1 MQQPIIGIPCD
12 VKQIGLFPFHA
23 VGEKYITAA
32 VGGAGGVAI
41 LIPSLGDASQLRA
54 IVNLVNGVLLPG
66 SPSNVEPHHYQGE
79 PSREGTLHD
88 KARDATTLPLID
100 MLVAEGV
107 PLLGICR
114 GFQEIN
120 VAMGGEL
127 HQHVQEVPG
136 LNDHREPD
144 TQDVEHM
151 YGPAHPVQ
159 LAEGSWL
166 RGWLG
171 CDTAM
176 VNSIHQQGIKRLA
189 DGLAVEARAEDGLV
203 EAYRFAKAPGFAYAV
218 QWHPE
223 WKYWDNKLSQAIL
236 KAFGDACR
244 ERRMRRNQ

>member
-1 MQQPIIGIPCD
+1 MLQPIIGIPCD

-54 IVNLVNGVLLPG
+54 IVDLVDGILLPG
-66 SPSNVEPHHYQGE
+66 SPSNVEPHHYQGA

-88 KARDATTLPLID
+88 TARDATTLPLID
-100 MLVAEGV
+100 ILVKEGV

-120 VAMGGEL
+120 VVMGGEL

-136 LNDHREPD
+136 LHDHREPD
-144 TQDVEHM
+144 TQDLDHM
-151 YGPAHPVQ
+151 YGPAHPVR
-159 LAEGSWL
+159 LAAGSWL
-166 RGWLG
+166 QGWLG
-171 CDTAM
+171 CDSVQ

-189 DGLAVEARAEDGLV
+189 DGLVAEALAEDGLV
-203 EAYRFAKAPGFAYAV
+203 EAYRFDKAPGFAYAV

-223 WKYWDNKLSQAIL
+223 WKYWDNKASQAIF

>member
-1 MQQPIIGIPCD
+1 MLQPIIGIPCD

-54 IVNLVNGVLLPG
+54 IVDLVDGILLPG

-88 KARDATTLPLID
+88 TARDATTLPLID
-100 MLVAEGV
+100 MLVKEGV

-120 VAMGGEL
+120 VVMGGEL

-144 TQDVEHM
+144 TQDLDHM
-151 YGPAHPVQ
+151 YGPAHPVR
-159 LAEGSWL
+159 LAAGSWL
-166 RGWLG
+166 QGWLG
-171 CDTAM
+171 CDSVQ

-189 DGLAVEARAEDGLV
+189 DGLVAEALAEDGLV
-203 EAYRFAKAPGFAYAV
+203 EAYRFDKAPGFAYAV

-223 WKYWDNKLSQAIL
+223 WKYWDNKASQAIF

>member
-1 MQQPIIGIPCD
+1 MLQPIIGIPCD

-54 IVNLVNGVLLPG
+54 IVDLVDGILLPG
-66 SPSNVEPHHYQGE
+66 SPSNVEPHHYQGT

-88 KARDATTLPLID
+88 TARDATTLPLID
-100 MLVAEGV
+100 MLVKEGV

-120 VAMGGEL
+120 VVMGGEL

-144 TQDVEHM
+144 TQDLDHM
-151 YGPAHPVQ
+151 YGPAHPVR
-159 LAEGSWL
+159 LAAGSWL
-166 RGWLG
+166 QGWLG
-171 CDTAM
+171 CDNVQ

-189 DGLAVEARAEDGLV
+189 DGLVAEALAEDGLV
-203 EAYRFAKAPGFAYAV
+203 EAYRFDKAPGFAYAV

-223 WKYWDNKLSQAIL
+223 WKYWDNKASQAIF

>member
-32 VGGAGGVAI
+32 VGGAGGIAI
-41 LIPSLGDASQLRA
+41 LIPSLGDAAQLRA
-54 IVNLVNGVLLPG
+54 IVDMVDGVLLPG
-66 SPSNVEPHHYQGE
+66 SPSNVEPHHYQGA

-88 KARDATTLPLID
+88 VARDATTLPLID
-100 MLVAEGV
+100 ILIREGV

-120 VAMGGEL
+120 VVLGGEL
-127 HQHVQEVPG
+127 HQHVQEQPG

-144 TQDVEHM
+144 TTDLEEM

-159 LAEGSWL
+159 LADGGLL

-171 CDTAM
+171 CDSVM

-189 DGLAVEARAEDGLV
+189 PGLEVEALAEDGLV
-203 EAYRFAKAPGFAYAV
+203 EAYRVANAKNFAFAV

-223 WKYWDNKLSQAIL
+223 WKYWDNKVSQAIL